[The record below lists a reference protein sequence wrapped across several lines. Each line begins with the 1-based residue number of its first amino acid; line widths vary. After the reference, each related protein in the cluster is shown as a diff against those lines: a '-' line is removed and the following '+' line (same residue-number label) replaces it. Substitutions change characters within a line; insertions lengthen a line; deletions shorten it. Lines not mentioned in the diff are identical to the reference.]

1 MAQTPP
7 DLSQKP
13 GNLHQRLTNPGDEEV
28 DPLLEQTGC
37 VASYTKLEAC
47 LGENDRDWTKCQ
59 KQVQA
64 LKDCSTR
71 QQQVKS
77 AAARPAK

>member
-1 MAQTPP
+1 MAHTPP

-13 GNLHQRLTNPGDEEV
+13 ASLHQRLTQPDAEEV

-37 VASYTKLEAC
+37 AQPYTALEEC

-59 KQVQA
+59 KEVQA
-64 LKDCSTR
+64 LKECHAR
-71 QQQVKS
+71 QQQLK
-77 AAARPAK
+77 PAQR